1 MSKKSK
7 NKLNAVGGLPNANPQ
22 VLPAKPNGALQAL
35 TSAALVLPGLL
46 LTSAEAADPTL
57 NSFSFQQSRFQE
69 GKRNLFNVPN
79 DLSPIQADVL
89 QAAGSLSLTD
99 RMTLSFGYTRDV
111 WSGAT
116 PVTSSPLA
124 AGGNN
129 PVLQN
134 APGGGTIVSGASPT
148 VTGLVTLDRD
158 FNPIGQDGQVDTR
171 SVEVL
176 SFATPEVR
184 NAGDFSLG
192 YEWNEAAL
200 RVGGGISRE
209 RDFNSG
215 YGNVSGRLD
224 FNQKLT
230 SAKFGFGYT
239 NNAISAIIDHDLD
252 TYLTKTAFEDQIEFS
267 DGLRTLRGRR
277 QDWAANIGL
286 SQVLSKSALIDVNV
300 GYTHSSG
307 FMENPY
313 KAMTVIFVD
322 PEFVNSNQETT
333 EGNVQA
339 LLEQRPN
346 IRNQVAISARYIQH
360 INPLDAAVHLDYKFS
375 TDDWGINTNTFTAD
389 WIQPLGNGWTI
400 TPRIRYHSQ
409 DAANFY
415 QPFLISQQQFRSNAV
430 DEFGRQVLQSTDDP
444 DTLYFRDENRN
455 LFDSE
460 GNQVDELSVNT
471 QPKFVD
477 FDNEKL
483 PDNFSSD
490 HRLSGYGTLS
500 GGVTLNKQIT
510 KGLALRAGFEY
521 FTRQSALQI
530 GGDSGGSFGDFDF
543 YVASAGLSINVEK
556 FNFPNLSDGIGSSGG
571 SEDHSKHD
579 GHKQQH
585 GGHNLPAGVMSG
597 HMLDKAGEFMV
608 GYRFMHGRMGGGILR
623 GTSTAN
629 DLDIVNQGCEDKQCR
644 LAPDYMNMNMHM
656 LNVMY
661 APTNWLNLMVM
672 PRFIDNKMNLRDLE
686 GAPPTP
692 LDEHEHS
699 GTPHVT
705 GGVGDTTMATLIKL
719 YNAPGHRLHLGLGI
733 SAPTGSVREE
743 FRRVFRIDGGLVHF
757 GMQLGSGTWDF
768 VPSLT
773 YTGDHKRLTWG
784 AQLSG
789 TKRLEKENKSG
800 YRLGD
805 AIQATTWGGYNLTR
819 WLAASVRGVFAKQGA
834 IHGDFN
840 AFNARTGPM
849 DFPGNQGGEYWDIG
863 LGVNVNVPSG
873 KFAGHNLSVEWLEPI
888 HTDVNGFQ
896 LDRQGR
902 LAAAWNYHF

>member
-7 NKLNAVGGLPNANPQ
+7 YKLSEVGLRNANPQ
-22 VLPAKPNGALQAL
+22 IKPLKPNGALQAL

-46 LTSAEAADPTL
+46 FTSAEAADPSL

-89 QAAGSLSLTD
+89 QAMGSLSLTD
-99 RMTLSFGYTRDV
+99 RVTLSFGYTRDV

-116 PVTSSPLA
+116 PVTSSPLVA
-124 AGGNN
+124 KGNN
-129 PVLQN
+129 PVLRN
-134 APGGGTIVSGASPT
+134 APGGGTFVSGASPI
-148 VTGLVTLDRD
+148 VNRSITLDRD
-158 FNPIGQDGQVDTR
+158 LNPIGQDGQVDTR

-176 SFATPEVR
+176 SFASPEVR
-184 NAGDFSLG
+184 NSADFGLG

-239 NNAISAIIDHDLD
+239 SSSISAIIDHDID
-252 TYLTKTAFEDQIEFS
+252 NYLTKTAFEDQIELS
-267 DGLRTLRGRR
+267 DDLRTLRGRR
-277 QDWAANIGL
+277 QDWAANIGF
-286 SQVLSKSALIDVNV
+286 SQVLSKSSLIDVNV

-313 KAMTVIFVD
+313 KAVQVIFVN
-322 PEFVNSNQETT
+322 PEFLLSNQDTT
-333 EGNVQA
+333 RGNMQA
-339 LLEQRPN
+339 FLEQRPDV
-346 IRNQVAISARYIQH
+346 RNQVAISAKYIQH
-360 INPLDAAVHLDYKFS
+360 INPLDAAAHLDYKFS
-375 TDDWGINTNTFTAD
+375 TDDWGINTNTFTLD
-389 WIQPLGNGWTI
+389 WIQPLGNGWI
-400 TPRIRYHSQ
+400 VTPRVRYHSQ
-409 DAANFY
+409 DAADFY
-415 QPFLISQQQFRSNAV
+415 QTHLISEQNFSPSA
-430 DEFGRQVLQSTDDP
+430 L
-444 DTLYFRDENRN
+444 
-455 LFDSE
+455 
-460 GNQVDELSVNT
+460 DEL
-471 QPKFVD
+471 D
-477 FDNEKL
+477 FEKL

-510 KGLALRAGFEY
+510 KGLVLRAGFEY

-530 GGDSGGSFGDFDF
+530 GGNNEGSFGDFDF

-556 FNFPNLSDGIGSSGG
+556 FDFPNVGGSSRG
-571 SEDHSKHD
+571 SSSSDHSKHD
-579 GHKQQH
+579 GHKQHHGH
-585 GGHNLPAGVMSG
+585 GGHLPAGVMSG
-597 HMLDKAGEFMV
+597 MMLDKAGEFMV
-608 GYRFMHGRMGGGILR
+608 GYRFMHGRMGGDLLHGA
-623 GTSTAN
+623 STAN
-629 DLDIVNQGCEDKQCR
+629 DLDIVNQGCGDGQCR
-644 LAPDYMNMNMHM
+644 LAPDFMNMNMHM

-672 PRFIDNKMNLRDLE
+672 PRFVDNKMNLRDLA
-686 GAPPTP
+686 GAPPISIG
-692 LDEHEHS
+692 EHEHS

-705 GGVGDTTMATLIKL
+705 GGVGDTTISSLIKL

-733 SAPTGSVREE
+733 SAPTGSVSEE

-768 VPSLT
+768 APSLT

-789 TKRLEKENKSG
+789 TKRLENENKSG

-819 WLAASVRGVFAKQGA
+819 WLSASVRGVYAKQGA

-840 AFNARTGPM
+840 AFNARSGTM
-849 DFPGNQGGEYWDIG
+849 DFPANQGGQYWDIG
-863 LGVNVNVPSG
+863 FGINVNVPSG
-873 KFAGHNLSVEWLEPI
+873 KFAGHNVSVEWLEPI
-888 HTDVNGFQ
+888 RTDVNGFQ